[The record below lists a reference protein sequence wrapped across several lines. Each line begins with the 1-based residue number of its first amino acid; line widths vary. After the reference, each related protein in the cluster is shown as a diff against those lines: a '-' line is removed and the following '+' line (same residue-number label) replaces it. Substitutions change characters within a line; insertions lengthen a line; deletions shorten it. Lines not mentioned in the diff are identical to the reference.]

1 MMTNQCY
8 DYGTVI
14 LEFIFKNTILENN
27 FCNTVDEETLFK
39 TKALCYHNFG

>member
-1 MMTNQCY
+1 MVTNQCY

-27 FCNTVDEETLFK
+27 FCNTVD
-39 TKALCYHNFG
+39 